1 MDKHQKN
8 QYRHEICWIEN
19 KIKELT
25 KQLERK
31 PSKQREID
39 DLRRQIRERE
49 YQIDL
54 GI

>member
-1 MDKHQKN
+1 MDEHQRN
-8 QYRHEICWIEN
+8 QYRHEIRWIEN
-19 KIKELT
+19 KIDELARQLD
-25 KQLERK
+25 KQ

-54 GI
+54 GV